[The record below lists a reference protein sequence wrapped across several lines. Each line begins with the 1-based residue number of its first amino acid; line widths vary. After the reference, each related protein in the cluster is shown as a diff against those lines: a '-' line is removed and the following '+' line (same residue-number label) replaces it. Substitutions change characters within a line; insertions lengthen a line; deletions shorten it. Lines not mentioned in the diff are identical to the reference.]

1 MRDAFAAWKQG
12 LPAVVL
18 VHEPFATLAR
28 AQCQALGARDPM
40 ILVYKQDAPALESDE
55 ESEAKAQHVAGEVL
69 GLLNRPP
76 ESGGR

>member
-28 AQCQALGARDPM
+28 AQCQALGAREPM
-40 ILVYKQDAPALESDE
+40 ILVYQQDAPALESE
-55 ESEAKAQHVAGEVL
+55 QESTVKAQRVAEEVL
-69 GLLNRPP
+69 ALFNRP
-76 ESGGR
+76 